1 MNGDEVVEVQDW
13 RTKDMALAA
22 YLCTQDFRYN
32 RLGREGG
39 SCYWYFAE
47 SEELLE
53 EVDKFLQGDALVEP
67 GAFNN
72 NFARMKREMF
82 EFLRQAATA

>member
-1 MNGDEVVEVQDW
+1 VSVEVQKW

-22 YLCTQDFRYN
+22 YLCTRDLRYE
-32 RLGREGG
+32 RLGQEGG
-39 SCYWYFAE
+39 SCYWYFVE
-47 SEELLE
+47 SDDLLE

-82 EFLRQAATA
+82 KFLEQSASA